1 MDSFRRQTTQK
12 LYDLDQR
19 IVEPSPIVVP
29 EGVISTP

>member
-29 EGVISTP
+29 EGVVPTP